1 MRFGV
6 FTMPEHFP
14 WDQQTLSFQRDID
27 EMVLA
32 EKLGFD
38 EYWIGEH
45 HSGWYENVPVPEYM
59 IAKASAVTHRIQLG
73 TGVVNLPYHD
83 PFQVAERLAFLDHLV
98 HGRLI
103 YGFGAGGLPTD
114 WALHNMDGEV
124 MRPRM
129 RESLDIIRRLT
140 EAREPISYEGEFWQG
155 QDREIQVRPYKGRN
169 PEFALA
175 GLTGVSSFELAGAHG
190 WGSLSVHFTPPKFE
204 NNPSFVDLEGHAAAL
219 EASARGAG
227 RDPVAARR
235 QWRLVRECFVAEDRE
250 SAVRQIR
257 AGVKQSYDYLISL
270 GLGPLMKL
278 DEAMD
283 DSELTL
289 DWMIDNGWWLV
300 GSPDDVVARV
310 KELYERL
317 GGFGTLVL
325 NSRDWGTTDTMARSL
340 EMFARYCI
348 PALEGLEVGRPTA
361 PSMVERQRVWEAR
374 AAAAAQ
380 EAAEQEAAEPVAAD

>member
-6 FTMPEHFP
+6 FSMPEHFP
-14 WDQQTLSFQRDID
+14 IDQQTLSYTRDID

-59 IAKASAVTHRIQLG
+59 IAKASALTSRIQLA

-83 PFQVAERLAFLDHLV
+83 PFQVAERLAFLDHLT

-129 RESLDIIRRLT
+129 RESLDVIQRLT
-140 EAREPISYEGEFWQG
+140 AAREPISYEGEFWQG
-155 QDREIQVRPYKGRN
+155 QDREIQVRPYKNRM
-169 PEFALA
+169 PEFGLA
-175 GLTGVSSFELAGAHG
+175 GLTGSSSFELAAANG
-190 WGSLSVHFTPPKFE
+190 WGALSVHFTPPKFV
-204 NNPSFVDLEGHAAAL
+204 NNPAFVDLEDHAAILDRA
-219 EASARGAG
+219 ADAAG
-227 RDPVAARR
+227 RDRTATRR
-235 QWRLVRECFVAEDRE
+235 GWRLVREVFVAEDRE
-250 SAVRQIR
+250 SAIRQIR
-257 AGVKQSYDYLISL
+257 VGVKRSYDYLISL

-289 DWMIDNGWWLV
+289 EWMIDNDVWLV
-300 GSPDDVVARV
+300 GSPDEVIAQT
-310 KELYERL
+310 KSLYERL
-317 GGFGTLVL
+317 GGFGTLVV
-325 NSRDWGTTDTMARSL
+325 NSRDWGPTDQMSRSL
-340 EMFARYCI
+340 ELFARYCI
-348 PALEGLEVGRPTA
+348 PALEGLEVGAETV
-361 PSMVERQRVWEAR
+361 PSMAERQHRRER
-374 AAAAAQ
+374 EAAQ
-380 EAAEQEAAEPVAAD
+380 AEAALA

>member
-14 WDQQTLSFQRDID
+14 WDQQTLSYDRDID

-32 EKLGFD
+32 ERLGFD

-59 IAKASAVTHRIQLG
+59 IAKASALTSRIMLA

-83 PFQVAERLAFLDHLV
+83 PFQVAERLAFLDHLT

-114 WALHNMDGEV
+114 WALHNMEGDV

-129 RESLDIIRRLT
+129 RESLEVIRRLT
-140 EAREPISYEGEFWQG
+140 EAREPISYRGEFWQG
-155 QDREIQVRPYKGRN
+155 QDRELQVRPYKNRM

-175 GLTGVSSFELAGAHG
+175 GLTGTSSFELAAQHG
-190 WGSLSVHFTPPKFE
+190 WGALSVHFTPPKFT
-204 NNPSFVDLEGHAAAL
+204 NNPAFVDLEDHAACLDAH
-219 EASARGAG
+219 ATAAG
-227 RDPVAARR
+227 RDPVQARR
-235 QWRLVRECFVAEDRE
+235 NWRVVREVFVAEDRAT
-250 SAVRQIR
+250 AVAQIR
-257 AGVKQSYDYLISL
+257 DGVKKSYDYLISL

-278 DEAMD
+278 EETMD

-289 DWMIDNGWWLV
+289 DWMIDNDYWLV
-300 GSPDDVVARV
+300 GSPDDVNERV
-310 KELYERL
+310 KALYHRL
-317 GGFGTLVL
+317 GGFGTLVV
-325 NSRDWGTTDTMARSL
+325 NSRDWGTTDRMARSL

-348 PALEGLEVGRPTA
+348 PALEGLEVGSPTV
-361 PSMVERQRVWEAR
+361 PSMVERQAAQ
-374 AAAAAQ
+374 AAALALA
-380 EAAEQEAAEPVAAD
+380 EAAAEESPAPA

>member
-6 FTMPEHFP
+6 FSMPEHFP
-14 WDQQTLSFQRDID
+14 WDNQTLSFDRDID

-45 HSGWYENVPVPEYM
+45 HSGWYENIPVPEYM
-59 IAKASAVTHRIQLG
+59 IAKASALTGRIMLA

-83 PFQVAERLAFLDHLV
+83 PFQVAERLAFLDNLT

-114 WALHNMDGEV
+114 WTLHNMEGDV

-129 RESLDIIRRLT
+129 VESLEVIRRLT
-140 EAREPISYEGEFWQG
+140 EAREPISYDGEFWQG
-155 QDREIQVRPYKGRN
+155 QDREIQVRPHKGRT

-175 GLTGVSSFELAGAHG
+175 GLTGSNSFELAAKHG
-190 WGSLSVHFTPPKFE
+190 WGSLSVHFTPPKFT
-204 NNPSFVDLEGHAAAL
+204 NNPTFVDLESHSATLESHAIA
-219 EASARGAG
+219 AG
-227 RDPVAARR
+227 RDPIEARR
-235 QWRLVRECFVAEDRE
+235 QWRIVREVFVADDRE
-250 SAVRQIR
+250 SAVAQIR
-257 AGVKQSYDYLISL
+257 AGVKKSYDYLISV

-278 DEAMD
+278 EETMD

-289 DWMIDNGWWLV
+289 DWMIDNGYWLV
-300 GSPDDVVARV
+300 GSPDDVNRLV
-310 KELYERL
+310 KDLYDRL
-317 GGFGTLVL
+317 GGFGTLVF
-325 NSRDWGTTDTMARSL
+325 NSRDWGPTDQMARSM

-348 PALEGLEVGRPTA
+348 PALEGLEVGRPDVA
-361 PSMVERQRVWEAR
+361 SMVERYAAQTAAQ
-374 AAAAAQ
+374 AAAGPA
-380 EAAEQEAAEPVAAD
+380 

>member
-1 MRFGV
+1 VRFGI

-14 WDQQTLSFQRDID
+14 WDNWALSYERDLD

-59 IAKASAVTHRIQLG
+59 IAKGSALTSRIQLA

-83 PFQVAERLAFLDHLV
+83 PFRVAERLAFLDNLT

-114 WALHNMDGEV
+114 WALHNMDGEE

-129 RESLDIIRRLT
+129 VESLGIIKALT
-140 EAREPISYEGEFWQG
+140 ESREPYSYEGEFWSG
-155 QDREIQVRPYKGRN
+155 EERAIQVAPYKNRV
-169 PEFALA
+169 PEFAIA
-175 GLTGVSSFELAGAHG
+175 GLTGKSSYDIAGRNG
-190 WGSLSVHFTPPKFE
+190 WGALSVHFSPPHFD
-204 NNPSFVDLEGHAAAL
+204 NNPAFADLAAQVGAMDAGAL
-219 EASARGAG
+219 
-227 RDPVAARR
+227 AADLDQNESRR
-235 QWRLVRECFVAEDRE
+235 RWRLVRECYVAEDRE
-250 SAVRQIR
+250 TAMREIR
-257 AGVKQSYDYLISL
+257 AGVKKSYDYLIAL

-278 DEAMD
+278 EEAME

-289 DWMIDNGWWLV
+289 DWMVDNGPWLV
-300 GSPDDVVARV
+300 GSPDEVTARV
-310 KELYERL
+310 KSLYEDL

-325 NSRDWGTTDTMARSL
+325 NSRDWVTTDLNTRSWEL
-340 EMFARYCI
+340 FARYCM
-348 PALEGLEVGRPTA
+348 PALEGLEIGRDDVR
-361 PSMVERQRVWEAR
+361 SVKGREEAR
-374 AAAAAQ
+374 
-380 EAAEQEAAEPVAAD
+380 PVIV

>member
-6 FTMPEHFP
+6 FSMPEHYP

-59 IAKASAVTHRIQLG
+59 IAKASALTSRIQLA

-83 PFQVAERLAFLDHLV
+83 PFQVAERLAFLDQLTY
-98 HGRLI
+98 GRLI

-114 WALHNMDGEV
+114 WALHNMDGDI

-129 RESLDIIRRLT
+129 QESLGIIKRLT
-140 EAREPISYEGEFWQG
+140 EAREPISYDGRFWQG
-155 QDREIQVRPYKGRN
+155 QDREIQVRPYKNRI
-169 PEFALA
+169 PEFGLA
-175 GLTGVSSFELAGAHG
+175 GLTGSSSFAIAAQNG
-190 WGSLSVHFTPPKFE
+190 WGALSVHFTPPKFT
-204 NNPSFVDLEGHAAAL
+204 NNPNFIDLEGHAAVLVEQAT
-219 EASARGAG
+219 AAG
-227 RDPVAARR
+227 LDPIETRR
-235 QWRLVRECFVAEDRE
+235 RWRVVREVFVAEDRE

-257 AGVKQSYDYLISL
+257 AGVKSSYDYLISL

-283 DSELTL
+283 DSDLTL

-300 GSPDDVVARV
+300 GSPDDVNARV
-310 KELYERL
+310 KELYDRL
-317 GGFGTLVL
+317 GGFGTLIL
-325 NSRDWGTTDTMARSL
+325 NSRDWGPTDQMGRSFEL
-340 EMFARYCI
+340 FARFCI
-348 PALEGLEVGRPTA
+348 PALEGLEVGRPTL
-361 PSMVERQRVWEAR
+361 PTMVERQAVQ
-374 AAAAAQ
+374 AAALAAAEAAAQ
-380 EAAEQEAAEPVAAD
+380 TASV

>member
-6 FTMPEHFP
+6 FSMPEHFP
-14 WDQQTLSFQRDID
+14 WDQQTLSFERDID

-59 IAKASAVTHRIQLG
+59 IAKASARTSRIQLA

-83 PFQVAERLAFLDHLV
+83 PFQVAERLAFLDHLTY
-98 HGRLI
+98 GRLI

-114 WALHNMDGEV
+114 WALHNMEGDV

-129 RESLDIIRRLT
+129 RESLDIISRLT
-140 EAREPISYEGEFWQG
+140 EAREPISYDGEFWQG
-155 QDREIQVRPYKGRN
+155 ENREIQVRPYKNRM

-175 GLTGVSSFELAGAHG
+175 GLTGSSSFDLAARNG
-190 WGSLSVHFTPPKFE
+190 WGALSVHFTPPKFT
-204 NNPSFVDLEGHAAAL
+204 NNPSFVDLEAHAAIL
-219 EASARGAG
+219 DASAVDAG
-227 RDPVAARR
+227 RDPIQARR

-250 SAVRQIR
+250 TAIAQIR
-257 AGVKQSYDYLISL
+257 RGVKQSYDYLISL

-278 DEAMD
+278 EETMD

-289 DWMIDNGWWLV
+289 DWMIDNDVWLV
-300 GSPDDVVARV
+300 GSPDDVVDRV
-310 KELYERL
+310 KELYRRL
-317 GGFGTLVL
+317 GGFGTLIV
-325 NSRDWGTTDTMARSL
+325 NSRDWGPTDQMSRSL

-348 PALEGLEVGRPTA
+348 PALEGLDVGRPTA
-361 PSMVERQRVWEAR
+361 PSMVERQARREAEDAAAE
-374 AAAAAQ
+374 AAAATA
-380 EAAEQEAAEPVAAD
+380 

>member
-14 WDQQTLSFQRDID
+14 WDQQTLSFQRDLD
-27 EMVLA
+27 EMMLA

-38 EYWIGEH
+38 EFWIGEH
-45 HSGWYENVPVPEYM
+45 HSGWYENVPVPEYV
-59 IAKASAVTHRIQLG
+59 IAKASALTSRIQLG

-83 PFQVAERLAFLDHLV
+83 PFQVAERLAFLDHLTY
-98 HGRLI
+98 GRLI

-114 WALHNMDGEV
+114 WELHDMEGDV

-129 RESLDIIRRLT
+129 RESLEVIRRLT
-140 EAREPISYEGEFWQG
+140 EAREPISYEGEFWSG
-155 QDREIQVRPYKGRN
+155 RDREIQVRPYKNRI

-175 GLTGVSSFELAGAHG
+175 GLTGTTSFELAARHG
-190 WGSLSVHFTPPKFE
+190 WGALSVHFTPPKFT
-204 NNPSFVDLEGHAAAL
+204 NNPSFVDLEAHAATL
-219 EASARGAG
+219 DEHARAAG
-227 RDPVAARR
+227 RDPLDARR
-235 QWRLVRECFVAEDRE
+235 QWRLVRECFVWDDRE
-250 SAVRQIR
+250 SAIAQIR
-257 AGVKQSYDYLISL
+257 AGVKGSYDYLISL

-283 DSELTL
+283 DAELTL
-289 DWMIDNGWWLV
+289 DWMIDHDVWLV

-310 KELYERL
+310 KELYDRL

-325 NSRDWGTTDTMARSL
+325 NSRDWATTDIMARSMEL
-340 EMFARYCI
+340 FARYCM

-361 PSMVERQRVWEAR
+361 PSMVERQAAR
-374 AAAAAQ
+374 AATLATA
-380 EAAEQEAAEPVAAD
+380 

>member
-1 MRFGV
+1 MRFGI

-14 WDQQTLSFQRDID
+14 WDNWTLSYERDFD

-59 IAKASAVTHRIQLG
+59 IAKASALTSRIELA

-83 PFQVAERLAFLDHLV
+83 PFQVAERLAFLDHLT

-114 WALHNMDGEV
+114 WALHEMDGEE

-129 RESLDIIRRLT
+129 NESLGIIKQLT
-140 EAREPISYEGEFWQG
+140 SSREPHSYHGEFWSG
-155 QDREIQVRPYKGRN
+155 EERVMQVAPYKNRV
-169 PEFALA
+169 PEMAIA
-175 GLTGVSSFELAGAHG
+175 GLTGTSSYEIAGRNG
-190 WGSLSVHFTPPKFE
+190 WGALSVHFSPPRFDS
-204 NNPSFVDLEGHAAAL
+204 NPSFADLIGQAGGIDAGAAA
-219 EASARGAG
+219 AG
-227 RDPVAARR
+227 LDPVEARLR
-235 QWRLVRECFVAEDRE
+235 WRLVREVYVAEDRE
-250 SAVRQIR
+250 TALAEIC
-257 AGVKQSYDYLISL
+257 AGVKRSYDYLIAL

-289 DWMIDNGWWLV
+289 EWMVDNCRWLV
-300 GSPDDVVARV
+300 GSPDEVTAAVRR
-310 KELYERL
+310 LYEEV
-317 GGFGTLVL
+317 GGFGTLVV
-325 NSRDWGTTDTMARSL
+325 NSRDWVTTDLANRSWEL
-340 EMFARYCI
+340 FARFCM
-348 PALEGLEVGRPTA
+348 PALEGLEIGRPDI
-361 PSMVERQRVWEAR
+361 PSVTQR
-374 AAAAAQ
+374 
-380 EAAEQEAAEPVAAD
+380 EAARPVVA